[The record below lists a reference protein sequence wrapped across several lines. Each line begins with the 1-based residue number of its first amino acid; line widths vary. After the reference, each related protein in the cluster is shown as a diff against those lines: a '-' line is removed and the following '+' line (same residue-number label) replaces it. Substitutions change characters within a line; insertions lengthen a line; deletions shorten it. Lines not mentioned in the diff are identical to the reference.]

1 MEVKIND
8 NIYGAGTGRNKKTAE
23 REAAKIAYEKLTDA

>member
-8 NIYGAGTGRNKKTAE
+8 TVYGKGTGRNKKSAE
-23 REAAKIAYEKLTDA
+23 QEAAKIAYEVLTTV